1 MNLPK
6 KIKSFYIRNYKLRFK
21 INVLNKIIYG
31 KSAPVYQERIW
42 VKPSKNIRFK
52 RIKPENDLSGI
63 VLRGDWD
70 LETNDIFDKRKIRS
84 CYEHW
89 VNGLPWNE
97 TETFLHIKD
106 GFENRDIYIDEIK
119 NLEELEKRYER
130 LDQIFEEI
138 KKEKRLKTS
147 TELGKTT
154 HSNREIGGVKF
165 HIDRYG
171 QPIFSGSGRHRYAI
185 SLILELPIIPATI
198 GVVHPDG
205 IKYLAKLRNPT
216 K

>member
-6 KIKSFYIRNYKLRFK
+6 KIKNFYIVNYQQRFK
-21 INVLNKIIYG
+21 INVLNKIRFG
-31 KSAPVYQERIW
+31 KSAPVFKERIW
-42 VKPSKNIRFK
+42 VKPSKDIRFK
-52 RIKPENDLSGI
+52 RIMPENDHSGI
-63 VLRGDWD
+63 ILRGDWD
-70 LETNDIFDKRKIRS
+70 LETVDIFDKPKIRS

-89 VNGLPWNE
+89 VNGVPWNE
-97 TETFLHIKD
+97 TEAYLDIKD
-106 GFENRDIYIDEIK
+106 GFENRDIYIDGIK
-119 NLEELEKRYER
+119 CMEELEKRYER

-138 KKEKRLKTS
+138 KKEKRIKTS

-154 HSNREIGGVKF
+154 HPNREIGGVKF
-165 HIDRYG
+165 HIGRDG

-205 IKYLAKLRNPT
+205 VKYLAKLRNPP